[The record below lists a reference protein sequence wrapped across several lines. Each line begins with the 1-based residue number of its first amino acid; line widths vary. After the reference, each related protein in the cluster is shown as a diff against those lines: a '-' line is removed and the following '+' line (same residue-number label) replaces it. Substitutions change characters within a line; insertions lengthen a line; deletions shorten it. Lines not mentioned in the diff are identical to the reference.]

1 MLKYV
6 AIIDGNHYHPD
17 LEQFYF
23 LHYYM
28 NGYFCNDC
36 LIYRYSKDVEDFL
49 RGSKSI
55 QNTFLLVLGSQNVLN
70 ETLLAMTHYHLSNVV
85 IYVPYID
92 RKGNYLKDLNL
103 EIHKRLQTSPEKVTL
118 YQYDDESYCV
128 HQINGNLPLN
138 LFAKPSYNELK
149 KVMDK
154 EPSLM
159 RVQIDDKKVIGKYQG
174 FVWLNDYLDSLYIQ
188 KSKIMLLKQEKSLKK
203 ILKLREC
210 IEEQKLW
217 KIPDIVEMW
226 DGVQI
231 EIEMKNNINSINIDS
246 RNIKNAPNK
255 LVLKPA
261 QNIFLIK

>member
-70 ETLLAMTHYHLSNVV
+70 KTLLAMTHYHLSNVV

-103 EIHKRLQTSPEKVTL
+103 EIHKRLQTAPEKVTL
-118 YQYDDESYCV
+118 YQYDDENYCA

-138 LFAKPSYNELK
+138 LFAKPSYNEF
-149 KVMDK
+149 
-154 EPSLM
+154 
-159 RVQIDDKKVIGKYQG
+159 KKVICKYQG

-226 DGVQI
+226 EGVQI